1 MNLSSFVSDWPD
13 SKKRQYFYL
22 FVVYDLQKHL
32 LKYVVVR
39 RQCIMPVVC
48 LSTNLSLAQ
57 KFNQGPVSVCLLNFS
72 LTVSN
77 YEYSNHVDGKLA
89 TEKLDIREYCTAD
102 PIEFWNFKFIQN
114 IYRLFL
120 P

>member
-39 RQCIMPVVC
+39 

-57 KFNQGPVSVCLLNFS
+57 KFNRGPVSVCLLNFS
-72 LTVSN
+72 LTASN